1 MKIDVLLRRVAFQAV
16 VGKYMTEA
24 RRSLIIQKPDL
35 ANYLCNEWS
44 CHSRHPDRPAVET
57 QRWIADRRYKPVHGF
72 HLNEEQ
78 SVSFAASFAVTL
90 AINAATTI
98 HQIL

>member
-1 MKIDVLLRRVAFQAV
+1 MPWSA
-16 VGKYMTEA
+16 KYMTEA
-24 RRSLIIQKPDL
+24 RRSFNNSKPDL

-57 QRWIADRRYKPVHGF
+57 RRWIADRRYKPVHGF

-78 SVSFAASFAVTL
+78 SVSFAAYFAVML